1 MSGPFFWLL
10 LAALGLVVSAVL
22 HRQAN
27 VQSGLAVAS
36 GAIALWVSVVDVDV
50 SVALFS
56 AAAAGACVATAWNPR
71 GALTAIA
78 VIVVAMWAAMHPG
91 GAPTFGGGAVVW
103 IALRIALV
111 GLGFVLVEQSARL
124 PVAHAAWA
132 AAVGAT
138 LSLRMDDGSIVAA
151 LADPA
156 GLPLYVI
163 ALEAPAN
170 GPQAYAGLAR
180 VPVPL
185 WVSWAF
191 AGALGMMGV
200 AAWQQLH
207 RPRITRMAAGVG
219 SVLCLGILAAFY
231 RHPWPIEDPADL
243 ALRARPTGGAEVRDV
258 HLWPSVTE
266 AMLDPNAWVVVVAL
280 VVLALGVVLGRGDA
294 SHYKP
299 RAAMGVTASS
309 IASLVVVGALAAV
322 AWQVDTRFAG
332 LTVAKALVWVSV
344 AGAFWGRPRG
354 ASMATAASVGAAFW
368 LVFVLVEGA

>member
-1 MSGPFFWLL
+1 MSGSFFWLL

-36 GAIALWVSVVDVDV
+36 GALAVWVSVVDVDA

-71 GALTAIA
+71 GALTAIV

-111 GLGFVLVEQSARL
+111 GLGFVVAEQSARL
-124 PVAHAAWA
+124 PVPHAAWA

-138 LSLRMDDGSIVAA
+138 LSLRMDDGAVVAA

-163 ALEAPAN
+163 AVEAPAN

-185 WVSWAF
+185 WVSWLF
-191 AGALGMMGV
+191 AGALGMMGI

-207 RPRITRMAAGVG
+207 RPRITRIAAGVA

-231 RHPWPIEDPADL
+231 RHPWPMEDPADL

-258 HLWPSVTE
+258 HLWPHATE
-266 AMLDPNAWVVVVAL
+266 AMLDPNAWVVLVAL

-294 SHYKP
+294 AHQKP
-299 RAAMGVTASS
+299 QAVTASS

-344 AGAFWGRPRG
+344 AGAFWGRRRG
-354 ASMATAASVGAAFW
+354 ASMAAAASVGAAFW
-368 LVFVLVEGA
+368 LLFVLVEGA